1 MSYGRELMGGRYEE
15 LDEEERDEYLGELLD
30 LWYDDYKDSQI
41 EELNG

>member
-1 MSYGRELMGGRYEE
+1 MSYGRELMGRGYDE

-30 LWYDDYKDSQI
+30 LWYDDYVDGQI